1 MLSNKIDYKYNFIF
15 SFSLFCLLLWI
26 LPFKPVV
33 IFLDFLM
40 ALYFI
45 YYTVYRRRWK
55 IRLSLHPRELIVNS
69 LWTGSVL
76 IVLYEVFYGQ
86 KMTSIHHFAF
96 FVLLLSSFSIFVCI
110 SECAKKINIRVFT
123 FRKGFLSVFLLVVAF
138 LFTALCS
145 RSSWLYTINDSSDPN
160 IFFSVGKSV
169 MQGNVLY
176 KDIFEQKG
184 PYIFLL
190 HGIASLISS
199 TSMVGVFWIEVVVN
213 WIFLMIGRKIIRLY
227 VKNDWISLI
236 GIPIGFAIY
245 VASYCFWYGDNAE
258 ELCSPFLIYG
268 MYILLNCLKE
278 NSLPSKQE
286 YFAIGMTSGFILWVK
301 YTMLGFY
308 LGWYIVPFVLMVKRK
323 KWKEILRSIGW
334 IAFGVFMISLP
345 VLVYFV
351 WNHALRYL
359 WEVYF
364 YDNIFLYTTKA
375 ADQMFFM
382 TVLRAL
388 KMNVT
393 QNFWL
398 SLLIFFSFVWMY
410 FQTSLREFLGYLCC
424 FLGLIFSTYI
434 GGRYYPYYYSCLGLF
449 MFPGLVYGYSIVR
462 KWTEPLNPFILTGL
476 TLCGCVGFMFL
487 TSRNT
492 AYINQPAEE
501 YPQYQFA
508 KIMNQIENPTL
519 LNYKML
525 DSGFNLYADI
535 SPTNRFYCKFNV
547 PLPEMIEEQK
557 QILENGEVDFFIS
570 YDSDLPFEKYR
581 LIASQNYNR
590 GEGVLHY
597 NLYGKKDLP
606 LQTRVFNKGE
616 ENG

>member
-1 MLSNKIDYKYNFIF
+1 
-15 SFSLFCLLLWI
+15 
-26 LPFKPVV
+26 
-33 IFLDFLM
+33 
-40 ALYFI
+40 
-45 YYTVYRRRWK
+45 
-55 IRLSLHPRELIVNS
+55 
-69 LWTGSVL
+69 
-76 IVLYEVFYGQ
+76 
-86 KMTSIHHFAF
+86 
-96 FVLLLSSFSIFVCI
+96 
-110 SECAKKINIRVFT
+110 
-123 FRKGFLSVFLLVVAF
+123 
-138 LFTALCS
+138 
-145 RSSWLYTINDSSDPN
+145 
-160 IFFSVGKSV
+160 
-169 MQGNVLY
+169 
-176 KDIFEQKG
+176 
-184 PYIFLL
+184 
-190 HGIASLISS
+190 
-199 TSMVGVFWIEVVVN
+199 
-213 WIFLMIGRKIIRLY
+213 MIGRKIIRLY

-410 FQTSLREFLGYLCC
+410 FQTSLRVISRIFVLFSRINFLYLHRRTVLSVLLFLFRAVYVSGSC
-424 FLGLIFSTYI
+424 FMG
-434 GGRYYPYYYSCLGLF
+434 
-449 MFPGLVYGYSIVR
+449 
-462 KWTEPLNPFILTGL
+462 
-476 TLCGCVGFMFL
+476 TLSF
-487 TSRNT
+487 
-492 AYINQPAEE
+492 
-501 YPQYQFA
+501 
-508 KIMNQIENPTL
+508 
-519 LNYKML
+519 
-525 DSGFNLYADI
+525 
-535 SPTNRFYCKFNV
+535 
-547 PLPEMIEEQK
+547 
-557 QILENGEVDFFIS
+557 ENGRS
-570 YDSDLPFEKYR
+570 L
-581 LIASQNYNR
+581 
-590 GEGVLHY
+590 
-597 NLYGKKDLP
+597 
-606 LQTRVFNKGE
+606 
-616 ENG
+616 